1 MGTFTTTL
9 HRGSAYLEVW
19 PKERQ
24 LAMLF
29 PEYRVMAA
37 TRLGLR
43 ALPALIMLSLLM
55 QFQLGDPR
63 YWPGVVASVLFLTS
77 LPLQGLYWLGK
88 RADTRLPPTLV
99 NWYRQLYAKIAATGV
114 PIKEPIARPRYFEL
128 GEALSLAFKQ
138 LDKSFI
144 RDL

>member
-1 MGTFTTTL
+1 MSTFTTTL
-9 HRGSAYLEVW
+9 HRGSDYLGVW

-24 LAMLF
+24 LAALF
-29 PEYRVMAA
+29 PEHRVMSA
-37 TRLGLR
+37 TRLGIK
-43 ALPALIMLSLLM
+43 AMPALITLSLLV

-63 YWPGVVASVLFLTS
+63 YWPGVVASVLFLAS
-77 LPLQGLYWLGK
+77 LPVQGLYWLGK

-99 NWYRQLYAKIAATGV
+99 NWYRQLYVKIAATGV

-138 LDKSFI
+138 LDKSFT